1 MPVTAALLLPF
12 RSQTQQ
18 REAMMIVKG
27 RLRYKKQLAFSS
39 RHQLLPMGKQG
50 RVLDC
55 LHGYTFPNRFQSD
68 QTQPFLF
75 AMRENIF
82 FAMRAL
88 NNVCKTSFCLL
99 WVQDIFLFAMSAKHF
114 FCLLWVKNI
123 FLFAEWKHL
132 FVCYECKTSFCLL
145 WVQNIFL
152 FAMSAKHLFVCYEC
166 KTSFCLLWVNNIFL
180 FAMSAKHL
188 FVCYE
193 CKTSFCLLWE

>member
-27 RLRYKKQLAFSS
+27 RLRYRKQLAFSS

-55 LHGYTFPNRFQSD
+55 LHGYTFPNRLQSD

-75 AMRENIF
+75 SMRENIF
-82 FAMRAL
+82 SL
-88 NNVCKTSFCLL
+88 WELL
-99 WVQDIFLFAMSAKHF
+99 TMCA
-114 FCLLWVKNI
+114 
-123 FLFAEWKHL
+123 KHL

-152 FAMSAKHLFVCYEC
+152 FAMSEKHLFVCWV
-166 KTSFCLLWVNNIFL
+166 KTSFCLLWVQNIFL
-180 FAMSAKHL
+180 FVMSAKHL

-193 CKTSFCLLWE
+193 CKTSFSLL